1 MARIVPIGPPVNDAE
16 RAVIAHLRDHGPD
29 EWTVLHSLEIPD
41 ARGRLFEVDLV
52 VVTGH
57 MVYVI
62 DVKGT
67 FGRIDVQGSRWM
79 PAGRSPFHTPLP
91 KLRENAKRLKSLLE
105 DAHPQLSRAFV
116 DALVVLPASDARL
129 VDHNTPQRDA
139 TSTVNLQR
147 LVTLLSDVSRL
158 PTGSFSVDAD
168 IERHHDRIV
177 EEVKR
182 IGQVPTGPLQFG
194 NWLVLDTLSETIHA
208 DGIDVVGE
216 YRANNAN
223 AVQGSGTVRL
233 VVRQA
238 DLYAP
243 TAEREKKQKQIGIA
257 YEALGKLPPHPAI
270 VGVKDFFPDPEDRG
284 FVTVYDDIPG
294 HALRLHL
301 GDAPVEPLTRDRKL
315 LILRQVLSGLAHAQ
329 SRKIVHRALS
339 PATILLTQDGRAMI
353 TGFDYAKTAQMR
365 AHTVALDAHA
375 AADNAYLAPE
385 ALESPT
391 KMTDKAD
398 IYALGVIGF
407 EMLTGHLP
415 FGSVTE
421 QVKVGGVLPEKDL
434 EQADVPAPLR
444 HWLSLLSAAKSEDRP
459 DAREAIRRFEL
470 AIGEVKRP
478 KRRVTGG
485 DGAELPESPEQS
497 QSGSADDKR
506 RDPQFWKNLPRD
518 FALGTKYIVQ
528 QRLGK
533 PGASGVAYKVFDTMR
548 NVDRVIKLIL
558 RDEEGTR
565 ERARR
570 EGMVLSRLQDAKAQ
584 PNVVRMLDVD
594 VLPKPYSHPFL
605 VFEFVTGEDLGEVI
619 RGGTLTPSDV
629 LRIGIDAAEGLK
641 YLHSLDVWHCDIKP
655 GNLLWTEDGVKILDF
670 GIAKTPETT
679 QGHTASTPRYT
690 PPDLDQVPASAAGYV
705 DRDLYAL
712 GITLYEALTN
722 AYPWDGAST
731 PPPAVAAEDPRERF
745 TLPGVSAKLVE
756 TILKA
761 ISPERGVRFTSA
773 EELLT
778 VLKAAAEQPKLTLP
792 EPVKSAPAVAFGG
805 DGTVSGHNPFVAYLQ
820 TLYSQS
826 RRSNRGTRG
835 MDAADVRVYV
845 PTGLDLALAKSVLAG
860 AHSLVIVTGNAG
872 DGKTA
877 FLESLADTARK
888 RGATFNSERANG
900 ADFELDGRRFHTNY
914 DGSQDEDGV
923 ISDEVL
929 TQFFAPFAGVDEVGE
944 LTGETRL
951 IAVNEGRLV
960 DFLSHHPNEFAAL
973 TRVVEVGL
981 RGEDDEP
988 GPVAVVN
995 LNLRDVTVRPADP
1008 LTDEGSKDSILERML
1023 DSMVRPEFWI
1033 ACEGCALFDGCY
1045 ARHNAATIAHPVVG
1059 PQVKERMRR
1068 IYEVAQLRGRLHI
1081 TLRDLRSALAYTLT
1095 SGRDCAE
1102 IHDLYGAKE
1111 SVPILA
1117 SHYFNAYRGG
1127 DATSERD
1134 RLLIQLHQV
1143 DVARPPQ
1150 PVLDRRLASEGL
1162 LEHYLVSATDRL
1174 TPERN
1179 LLRALRSEVSA
1190 ADASADEVIGFV
1202 AAARRLSYFEMRDPS
1217 EAVKMLPY
1225 ASVQSF
1231 LELLDGKRPVPTELF
1246 LKALNRS
1253 EGVVSAE
1260 LAAGGLVIRVR
1271 DVVLGT
1277 VRSLRRFRGEGFQAE
1292 RVGTDAH
1299 PYLETRPT
1307 SIRLTYTDP
1316 GRVGIPPAELRIGL
1330 DLFELIERFR
1340 RGYQASIDD
1349 DQGYALAL
1357 TVFKNQLAAV
1367 PYQEVLLTV
1376 DGSAMHTV
1384 RRSDDGVLHLIT
1396 QEVLVPETEEA
1407 EWR

>member
-16 RAVIAHLRDHGPD
+16 RAVIAHLRDHGSD

-41 ARGRLFEVDLV
+41 SRGRLFEVDLV

-105 DAHPQLSRAFV
+105 EAYPQLSRVYV
-116 DALVVLPASDARL
+116 DAAVVLSAADARL

-139 TSTVNLQR
+139 ASTVNRQH
-147 LVTLLSDVSRL
+147 LVALLADVSRV
-158 PTGSFSVDAD
+158 PTGSFSVDVD
-168 IERHHDRIV
+168 IQRHHDTIV

-182 IGQVPTGPLQFG
+182 IGRVPTGPLQFG

-216 YRANNAN
+216 YRAKNAN

-243 TAEREKKQKQIGIA
+243 TGQREKQQKQIGIA

-301 GDAPVEPLTRDRKL
+301 GEQPVEPLTRDRKL
-315 LILRQVLSGLAHAQ
+315 LILRQVLAGLAHAQ

-385 ALESPT
+385 ALESPG

-421 QVKVGGVLPEKDL
+421 QVRAGGVLPEKDL

-444 HWLSLLSAAKSEDRP
+444 HWLSLLCAAKPEDRP

-470 AIGEVKRP
+470 AIGEVNRP
-478 KRRVTGG
+478 KRRVAGG
-485 DGAELPESPEQS
+485 GGGEPPAPPEAS
-497 QSGSADDKR
+497 QAGDDDKR
-506 RDPQFWKNLPRD
+506 RDPQYWRNLPRD

-528 QRLGK
+528 QRLGT
-533 PGASGVAYKVFDTMR
+533 PGASGVAYRVFDTMR

-570 EGMVLSRLQDAKAQ
+570 EGMVLSRLQDAQAH

-594 VLPKPYSHPFL
+594 VLPQPYPYPFL

-629 LRIGIDAAEGLK
+629 LRIGLDVADGLK

-670 GIAKTPETT
+670 GIAKTPEST

-731 PPPAVAAEDPRERF
+731 PPPAVSAEDPRERYS
-745 TLPGVSAKLVE
+745 LPAVPARLVE

-761 ISPERGVRFTSA
+761 ISPERGGRFTSA
-773 EELLT
+773 EELHTAL
-778 VLKAAAEQPKLTLP
+778 LAAAEQPKPKLP
-792 EPVKSAPAVAFGG
+792 GPVKPAPVGATDG
-805 DGTVSGHNPFVAYLQ
+805 DRASSERNPFVAHLQ

-835 MDAADVRVYV
+835 MDATDLRVYV
-845 PTGLDLALAKSVLAG
+845 LTGLDLALAPSVLAG
-860 AHSLVIVTGNAG
+860 KHSLVIVTGNAG

-877 FLESLADTARK
+877 FLESLAATARE
-888 RGATFNSERANG
+888 RGATFTSERANG
-900 ADFELDGRRFHTNY
+900 TDFELDGRRFHTNY

-923 ISDEVL
+923 VSDEVL
-929 TQFFAPFAGVDEVGE
+929 AEFFAPFAGADEVGE
-944 LTGETRL
+944 LIGETRL

-960 DFLSHHPNEFAAL
+960 DFLSHHSGKFAAL
-973 TRVVEVGL
+973 TRIVEVGL

-988 GPVAVVN
+988 GSVAVVN
-995 LNLRDVTVRPADP
+995 LNLRDVTVRSAAARSGD
-1008 LTDEGSKDSILERML
+1008 GSSDSILERML
-1023 DSMVRPEFWI
+1023 DSMVRPEFWT
-1033 ACEGCALFDGCY
+1033 ACDGCALAEGCY
-1045 ARHNAATIAHPVVG
+1045 ARQNAATIAHPIVG

-1102 IHDLYGAKE
+1102 IHDLYAAQRSE
-1111 SVPILA
+1111 PILA
-1117 SHYFNAYRGG
+1117 SHYFSAYRGG
-1127 DATSERD
+1127 DAGTERD
-1134 RLLIQLHQV
+1134 RLLLQLRHV

-1162 LEHYLVSATDRL
+1162 LEHYLVSATDRI

-1179 LLRALRSEVSA
+1179 LLRALHAEVSG
-1190 ADASADEVIGFV
+1190 ADAHPDDVIGFV
-1202 AAARRLSYFEMRDPS
+1202 SAARRLSYFEMRDPG
-1217 EAVKMLPY
+1217 EAIKMLPY

-1231 LELLDGKRPVPTELF
+1231 LKLLDGKRPVPTGLF
-1246 LKALNRS
+1246 LEALNRS
-1253 EGVVSAE
+1253 EGVVSSE

-1271 DVVLGT
+1271 DVVRGT
-1277 VRSLRRFRGEGFQAE
+1277 IRSLRRFPGEGFRAG

-1307 SIRLTYTDP
+1307 ALRLTYTDP
-1316 GRVGIPPAELRIGL
+1316 GRAEIPPAELRIGL

-1357 TVFKNQLAAV
+1357 AVFKNQLAAV
-1367 PYQEVLLTV
+1367 PYREVLLTV

-1396 QEVLVPETEEA
+1396 QEALVPATEEA

>member
-41 ARGRLFEVDLV
+41 SRGRLFEVDLV

-105 DAHPQLSRAFV
+105 HAHPQLSRVYVEAV
-116 DALVVLPASDARL
+116 VVLPAPDARL

-139 TSTVNLQR
+139 SSTVSLQH
-147 LVTLLSDVSRL
+147 LVALLSDVSRA
-158 PTGSFSVDAD
+158 PTGSFPVDAN
-168 IERHHDRIV
+168 IQRHHEKIV
-177 EEVKR
+177 DEVKQ

-194 NWLVLDTLSETIHA
+194 NWLVLETLSETIHA
-208 DGIDVVGE
+208 DGIDVLGE
-216 YRANNAN
+216 YRAKNAN

-243 TAEREKKQKQIGIA
+243 VRERERKQKQIGIA

-301 GDAPVEPLTRDRKL
+301 GEKPVEPLTRDRKL
-315 LILRQVLSGLAHAQ
+315 LILRQVLAGLAHAQ

-365 AHTVALDAHA
+365 AHTVALDAHS

-391 KMTDKAD
+391 RMTDKAD

-415 FGSVTE
+415 FGSVTA
-421 QVKVGGVLPEKDL
+421 QVKARGVLPEKDL

-444 HWLSLLSAAKSEDRP
+444 HWLALLCSAKPEGRP

-470 AIGEVKRP
+470 AIGEVNRP
-478 KRRVTGG
+478 KRRVIARS
-485 DGAELPESPEQS
+485 AEEPPTPAEASVAS
-497 QSGSADDKR
+497 DSDNR
-506 RDPQFWKNLPRD
+506 RDPQHWRNLPRD

-528 QRLGK
+528 QRLGR

-558 RDEEGTR
+558 RDDEGTR

-570 EGMVLSRLQDAKAQ
+570 EGMVLSRLQDAKEH

-594 VLPKPYSHPFL
+594 VLPQPYAHPFL

-619 RGGTLTPSDV
+619 RGGTLSASDV
-629 LRIGIDAAEGLK
+629 LRIGLDVAEGLN

-655 GNLLWTEDGVKILDF
+655 GNLLWTEEGVKILDF

-690 PPDLDQVPASAAGYV
+690 PPDLDQVPSSAAGYI

-722 AYPWDGAST
+722 AYPWEGAGT
-731 PPPAVAAEDPRERF
+731 PPTAVAAQDPRERF
-745 TLPGVSAKLVE
+745 KIPGVPAKLVE

-761 ISPERGVRFTSA
+761 IAPERGSRFTSA
-773 EELLT
+773 EEFLSALMMA
-778 VLKAAAEQPKLTLP
+778 VEQPKPKLP
-792 EPVKSAPAVAFGG
+792 EPVKPA
-805 DGTVSGHNPFVAYLQ
+805 TVLATDDEASSEYNPFVAYLQ

-826 RRSNRGTRG
+826 RSSNRGTRG
-835 MDAADVRVYV
+835 MDAVNQRVYV
-845 PTGLDLALAKSVLAG
+845 PTGLDLALTPGVLAG
-860 AHSLVIVTGNAG
+860 RHSLVIVTGNAG

-877 FLESLADTARK
+877 FLESLAATARE
-888 RGATFNSERANG
+888 RGATFTSERANG
-900 ADFELDGRRFHTNY
+900 ADFELDGRHFHTNF

-923 ISDEVL
+923 VSDEVL
-929 TQFFAPFAGVDEVGE
+929 SEFFAPFAGAHEAGE
-944 LTGETRL
+944 LSGETRL

-960 DFLSHHPNEFAAL
+960 DFLSHHPEEFAAL

-981 RGEDDEP
+981 RGEDDGP
-988 GPVAVVN
+988 GPIAVVN
-995 LNLRDVTVRPADP
+995 LNLRDVTVRPAETVTP
-1008 LTDEGSKDSILERML
+1008 EGSNGSILERML
-1023 DSMVRPEFWI
+1023 ASMVRPEVW
-1033 ACEGCALFDGCY
+1033 ATCDGCALSDDCY
-1045 ARHNAATIAHPVVG
+1045 ARQNAATIAHPVVG
-1059 PQVKERMRR
+1059 LQVKERMRR

-1102 IHDLYGAKE
+1102 IHDLYEAKE
-1111 SVPILA
+1111 RGQIIA

-1127 DATSERD
+1127 DAINERD
-1134 RLLIQLHQV
+1134 RLLIQLNQV

-1150 PVLDRRLASEGL
+1150 PVLDRRLVSEGL
-1162 LEHYLVSATDRL
+1162 LEHYLVDPTDRL
-1174 TPERN
+1174 TPERD
-1179 LLRALRSEVSA
+1179 LLRALRSQVSA
-1190 ADASADEVIGFV
+1190 ADASPDEVIGFV
-1202 AAARRLSYFEMRDPS
+1202 AAARRLSYFEMRDS
-1217 EAVKMLPY
+1217 GEAVKMLPY

-1231 LELLDGKRPVPTELF
+1231 LELLDGKHPVPTELF

-1253 EGVVSAE
+1253 EGVVSVE

-1271 DVVLGT
+1271 DVLRGT
-1277 VRSLRRFRGEGFQAE
+1277 VRSLRRFPGKGFQAG
-1292 RVGTDAH
+1292 RVGTDTH

-1307 SIRLTYTDP
+1307 ALRLTYIAP
-1316 GRVGIPPAELRIGL
+1316 ERPGIPPAELRIGL
-1330 DLFELIERFR
+1330 DVFELIERFR

-1357 TVFKNQLAAV
+1357 NVFKNQLAAV
-1367 PYQEVLLTV
+1367 PYQEVLLTI

-1384 RRSDDGVLHLIT
+1384 RRSDDGVLHLIS
-1396 QEVLVPETEEA
+1396 QEELVPETEEA

>member
-1 MARIVPIGPPVNDAE
+1 MVRIVPIGRPVNDAE
-16 RAVIAHLRDHGPD
+16 RAVIAHLRDHGPA

-41 ARGRLFEVDLV
+41 SQGRLFEVDLV

-105 DAHPQLSRAFV
+105 DTHPQLSRVYV
-116 DALVVLPASDARL
+116 DAVVVLPARDARL

-139 TSTVNLQR
+139 AATVNLQH
-147 LVTLLSDVSRL
+147 LVTLLSDASRV

-168 IERHHDRIV
+168 IERNHEKIV

-208 DGIDVVGE
+208 GGIDVVGE
-216 YRANNAN
+216 YRAKNAN

-233 VVRQA
+233 VVRQP

-243 TAEREKKQKQIGIA
+243 TREREKKQKQIGIA

-301 GDAPVEPLTRDRKL
+301 GEKPVEPLTRDRKL
-315 LILRQVLSGLAHAQ
+315 LILRQVLTGLAHAQ
-329 SRKIVHRALS
+329 SRKIVHRALN

-353 TGFDYAKTAQMR
+353 IGFDYAKTAQMR

-375 AADNAYLAPE
+375 AADHAYLAPE
-385 ALESPT
+385 AMEIPT

-398 IYALGVIGF
+398 IYAVGVIGF
-407 EMLTGHLP
+407 EMLSGHLP
-415 FGSVTE
+415 FESVTE
-421 QVKVGGVLPEKDL
+421 QVKAGGALPEKDL
-434 EQADVPAPLR
+434 EQADVPSPLR
-444 HWLSLLSAAKSEDRP
+444 HWLSLLCAAKPEDRP
-459 DAREAIRRFEL
+459 DAREAIRRLNL
-470 AIGEVKRP
+470 AIGEVNRP
-478 KRRVTGG
+478 RRRVTGG
-485 DGAELPESPEQS
+485 NGGEPPTPPDHARAEGNDE
-497 QSGSADDKR
+497 KR
-506 RDPQFWKNLPRD
+506 RDPQYWRNLPRD

-533 PGASGVAYKVFDTMR
+533 PGASGVAYRVFDTMR

-558 RDEEGTR
+558 RDGEGTR

-570 EGMVLSRLQDAKAQ
+570 EGMVLSRLQDATAH
-584 PNVVRMLDVD
+584 PNVVRMFDVD
-594 VLPKPYSHPFL
+594 VLPKPHPYPFL

-619 RGGTLTPSDV
+619 RGGTLTPGDV
-629 LRIGIDAAEGLK
+629 RRIGIDVAEGLK
-641 YLHSLDVWHCDIKP
+641 YLHGLDVWHCDIKP

-670 GIAKTPETT
+670 GIAKTPEST

-690 PPDLDQVPASAAGYV
+690 PPDLDQVPASTAGYI

-731 PPPAVAAEDPRERF
+731 PPLAVAAEDPRERF
-745 TLPGVSAKLVE
+745 ALPGVTPELVK

-761 ISPERGVRFTSA
+761 ISPERGGRFSGA
-773 EELLT
+773 EEFLT
-778 VLKAAAEQPKLTLP
+778 ALKAAAEPPKPAMP
-792 EPVKSAPAVAFGG
+792 EPVKPDPVVVSSSDGVAQ
-805 DGTVSGHNPFVAYLQ
+805 GHNPFVAYLQ

-845 PTGLDLALAKSVLAG
+845 PTGLDLALTPSVLAG

-877 FLESLADTARK
+877 FLESLAATARE
-888 RGATFNSERANG
+888 RGATFTSERANG
-900 ADFELDGRRFHTNY
+900 ADFELNGRRFDTNY

-923 ISDEVL
+923 VSDDVL
-929 TQFFAPFAGVDEVGE
+929 TEFFAPFAGADEVGV

-960 DFLSHHPNEFAAL
+960 DFLSHHPEEFAAL

-995 LNLRDVTVRPADP
+995 LNLRDVTVRPADT
-1008 LTDEGSKDSILERML
+1008 LNGEGSNNSILERML
-1023 DSMVRPEFWI
+1023 DSLVRPEFWS
-1033 ACEGCALFDGCY
+1033 ACEGCALFEGCY
-1045 ARHNAATIAHPVVG
+1045 ARQNAATIAHPVVG
-1059 PQVKERMRR
+1059 PQIKERMRR
-1068 IYEVAQLRGRLHI
+1068 IYEIAQLRGRLHI

-1102 IHDLYGAKE
+1102 IHDLYEAKE
-1111 SVPILA
+1111 SRLILA

-1127 DATSERD
+1127 DTVIERD
-1134 RLLIQLHQV
+1134 RLLNQLHQV
-1143 DVARPPQ
+1143 DVARSPQ

-1162 LEHYLVSATDRL
+1162 LKHYLVSASDRI
-1174 TPERN
+1174 TPERD
-1179 LLRALRSEVSA
+1179 LLRAMHPEVNG
-1190 ADASADEVIGFV
+1190 ADANADEIIEFV
-1202 AAARRLSYFEMRDPS
+1202 SAARRLSYFEMRDPV

-1246 LKALNRS
+1246 LEALNRS
-1253 EGVVSAE
+1253 EGVVSPE
-1260 LAAGGLVIRVR
+1260 LAAGGLVIRIR
-1271 DVVLGT
+1271 DVVRGT
-1277 VRSLRRFRGEGFQAE
+1277 VRSLRRFPGDGFRAG

-1307 SIRLTYTDP
+1307 ALRLTYIDP
-1316 GRVGIPPAELRIGL
+1316 GRQNIPPAELRIGL

-1367 PYQEVLLTV
+1367 PYDEVLLTV

-1396 QEVLVPETEEA
+1396 QEALVPETEDA

>member
-1 MARIVPIGPPVNDAE
+1 MARIVPIGAPVNDAE

-29 EWTVLHSLEIPD
+29 EWTVLHSVEIPD
-41 ARGRLFEVDLV
+41 SRGHLFEVDLV

-67 FGRIDVQGSRWM
+67 FGRIDVQGARWM

-105 DAHPQLSRAFV
+105 DAHPQLSCVYV
-116 DALVVLPASDARL
+116 DAVVVLPAPDARL

-139 TSTVNLQR
+139 AATVNLQH
-147 LVTLLSDVSRL
+147 LVPLLSDVSRV
-158 PTGSFSVDAD
+158 PTGAFSVDAD

-182 IGQVPTGPLQFG
+182 IGHAPNGALQFG

-216 YRANNAN
+216 YRAKNAN

-238 DLYAP
+238 DPYAP

-257 YEALGKLPPHPAI
+257 YEALGKLPPHPSI

-301 GDAPVEPLTRDRKL
+301 GENSVEPLTRDRKL
-315 LILRQVLSGLAHAQ
+315 LILRQVLAGLAHAQ
-329 SRKIVHRALS
+329 SRKIVHRALN

-353 TGFDYAKTAQMR
+353 TGFEYAKTAQMR
-365 AHTVALDAHA
+365 AYTVALDAHA

-421 QVKVGGVLPEKDL
+421 QVKTGGVLPERDL
-434 EQADVPAPLR
+434 KQADVPAPLR
-444 HWLSLLSAAKSEDRP
+444 HWLSLLCAPKPEDRP
-459 DAREAIRRFEL
+459 DAREAIRRFDL
-470 AIGEVKRP
+470 AVGEVHRP
-478 KRRVTGG
+478 KRRIAGG
-485 DGAELPESPEQS
+485 GGGEPPTPTTS
-497 QSGSADDKR
+497 QAFDDDKR
-506 RDPQFWKNLPRD
+506 RDTQYWRNLPRD
-518 FALGTKYIVQ
+518 FPLGTKYIVQ

-570 EGMVLSRLQDAKAQ
+570 EGMVLSRLQDAKAH

-594 VLPKPYSHPFL
+594 VLPQPYPYPFL
-605 VFEFVTGEDLGEVI
+605 VFEFVTGQDLGEVI

-629 LRIGIDAAEGLK
+629 VRIGLDVAEGLK

-670 GIAKTPETT
+670 GIAKTPDST
-679 QGHTASTPRYT
+679 QGHNASTPRYT
-690 PPDLDQVPASAAGYV
+690 PPDLDQVPTSAAGYV

-731 PPPAVAAEDPRERF
+731 PPPAMAAADPRERF
-745 TLPGVSAKLVE
+745 TLPQVPPKLVE

-761 ISPERGVRFTSA
+761 ISPERGGRFITA
-773 EELLT
+773 EEF
-778 VLKAAAEQPKLTLP
+778 LKALKTAAEQPKP
-792 EPVKSAPAVAFGG
+792 ELQAPVRPPQVVATNDGG
-805 DGTVSGHNPFVAYLQ
+805 HASEHNPFVTYLQ

-845 PTGLDLALAKSVLAG
+845 STGLDLALTPSVLAG
-860 AHSLVIVTGNAG
+860 KHSLVIVTGNAG

-877 FLESLADTARK
+877 FLENLAATAREL
-888 RGATFNSERANG
+888 GAVFTSDRANG
-900 ADFELDGRRFHTNY
+900 SDFELHRRRFHTNY

-923 ISDEVL
+923 VSDDVL
-929 TQFFAPFAGVDEVGE
+929 SEFFAPFAGVDEVGQ

-960 DFLSHHPNEFAAL
+960 DFLSHHREEFAAL

-981 RGEDDEP
+981 TGEDDEP
-988 GPVAVVN
+988 GQVAVVN
-995 LNLRDVTVRPADP
+995 LNLRDVTVRPAH
-1008 LTDEGSKDSILERML
+1008 TFAGEGFNDSILERML
-1023 DSMVRPEFWI
+1023 DSLVRPELWN
-1033 ACEGCALFDGCY
+1033 ACDGCALVKGCY
-1045 ARHNAATIAHPVVG
+1045 ARRNAATIAHPVVG

-1068 IYEVAQLRGRLHI
+1068 VYEVAQLRGRLHI

-1095 SGRDCAE
+1095 SGRDCGE
-1102 IHDLYGAKE
+1102 IHNLYEARRPE
-1111 SVPILA
+1111 PILA

-1127 DATSERD
+1127 DAAVERD
-1134 RLLIQLHQV
+1134 RLLVQLRHV

-1162 LEHYLVSATDRL
+1162 LEHYLASSADRL
-1174 TPERN
+1174 TPERD
-1179 LLRALRSEVSA
+1179 LLRALHDDVSGI
-1190 ADASADEVIGFV
+1190 DAGPDEVVGFV
-1202 AAARRLSYFEMRDPS
+1202 SAARRLSYFEMRDPD
-1217 EAVKMLPY
+1217 EAIKMLPY

-1231 LELLDGKRPVPTELF
+1231 LELLDGKQLVPTGPF
-1246 LKALNRS
+1246 LQALNRS
-1253 EGVVSAE
+1253 EGVISSGP
-1260 LAAGGLVIRVR
+1260 AADGLVIRVR
-1271 DVVLGT
+1271 DVVRGT
-1277 VRSLRRFRGEGFQAE
+1277 IRSLRRFPGEGFQVG

-1307 SIRLTYTDP
+1307 ALRLTYVDS
-1316 GRVGIPPAELRIGL
+1316 GRTGIPPAELRIGL

-1340 RGYQASIDD
+1340 RGYQASIND

-1357 TVFKNQLAAV
+1357 MVFKNQLAAV

-1384 RRSDDGVLHLIT
+1384 RRTNDGVLHLIT
-1396 QEVLVPETEEA
+1396 QEAPLPRIEEA

>member
-16 RAVIAHLRDHGPD
+16 RRVIAHLRDHGPD
-29 EWTVLHSLEIPD
+29 NWTVLHSLEIPD
-41 ARGRLFEVDLV
+41 FRGRLFELDLV
-52 VVTGH
+52 VVTAH

-105 DAHPQLSRAFV
+105 DAHRELSRV
-116 DALVVLPASDARL
+116 YIDAVVVLPAPDARL
-129 VDHNTPQRDA
+129 VDHNAPQRDA
-139 TSTVNLQR
+139 ASTVNLQH
-147 LVTLLSDVSRL
+147 LVTLLSDVSRV

-168 IERHHDRIV
+168 IERYHDTIV

-182 IGQVPTGPLQFG
+182 IGQVPTGPQQFG

-216 YRANNAN
+216 YRAKNAN

-233 VVRQA
+233 VVREA
-238 DLYAP
+238 DPYAP

-257 YEALGKLPPHPAI
+257 YEALGKLPPHPSI

-301 GDAPVEPLTRDRKL
+301 GDKPVEPLTRDRKL
-315 LILRQVLSGLAHAQ
+315 LILRQVLVGLSYAQ

-353 TGFDYAKTAQMR
+353 TGFDYAKTAQIR

-375 AADNAYLAPE
+375 AAGQAYLAPE
-385 ALESPT
+385 ALADPT
-391 KMTDKAD
+391 KMTHKAD

-407 EMLTGHLP
+407 EMLTGNLP
-415 FGSVTE
+415 FDSVSE
-421 QVKVGGVLPEKDL
+421 QVKAGGALPEKDL

-444 HWLSLLSAAKSEDRP
+444 HWLSLLCAPEPEGRP

-470 AIGEVKRP
+470 AIGEVQRP

-485 DGAELPESPEQS
+485 NGGQPPTPPEQANV
-497 QSGSADDKR
+497 GDYDDMR
-506 RDPQFWKNLPRD
+506 RDPLFWKNLPRD
-518 FALGTKYIVQ
+518 FAFGTKYIVQ

-558 RDEEGTR
+558 RDEEGTKA
-565 ERARR
+565 RARR
-570 EGMVLSRLQDAKAQ
+570 EGMVLQRLQDAQ
-584 PNVVRMLDVD
+584 THPNVVRMLDVD
-594 VLPKPYSHPFL
+594 VLPQPYPYPFL

-629 LRIGIDAAEGLK
+629 LRIGLDVAEGLK
-641 YLHSLDVWHCDIKP
+641 YLHSLAVWHCDIKP

-690 PPDLDQVPASAAGYV
+690 PPDLDQVPASAGGYV

-712 GITLYEALTN
+712 GITLYEALTGT
-722 AYPWDGAST
+722 YPWEGAST
-731 PPPAVAAEDPRERF
+731 PPPAVEAEDPRDRF
-745 TLPGVSAKLVE
+745 TMTGLPVKLVE
-756 TILKA
+756 TVLKA
-761 ISPERGVRFTSA
+761 ISPERGGRFVSA
-773 EELLT
+773 EQFLAA
-778 VLKAAAEQPKLTLP
+778 LKAAAEQPKPP
-792 EPVKSAPAVAFGG
+792 EPVKLPATATAGGG
-805 DGTVSGHNPFVAYLQ
+805 DRENGDHNRFVSYLQ

-826 RRSNRGTRG
+826 RHSNRGTRG

-845 PTGLDLALAKSVLAG
+845 PTALDLALTPSVLAG
-860 AHSLVIVTGNAG
+860 THSLVIVTGNAG

-877 FLESLADTARK
+877 FLESLAVTARE
-888 RGATFNSERANG
+888 RGATVTSERANG
-900 ADFELDGRRFHTNY
+900 ADFEFEGRRFQTNY
-914 DGSQDEDGV
+914 DGSQDEAGV
-923 ISDEVL
+923 VSDEVL
-929 TQFFAPFAGVDEVGE
+929 SKFFAPFAGAADIAT

-960 DFLSHHPNEFAAL
+960 DFLSHHTEEFAAL
-973 TRVVEVGL
+973 TRVVEIGL
-981 RGEDDEP
+981 RGEDDQL
-988 GPVAVVN
+988 GSVAVVN
-995 LNLRDVTVRPADP
+995 LNLRDVTVRPADT
-1008 LTDEGSKDSILERML
+1008 LNGEGSNDSILERML
-1023 DSMVRPEFWI
+1023 DSMVRPEVW
-1033 ACEGCALFDGCY
+1033 ADCEGCDLFDGCY
-1045 ARHNAATIAHPVVG
+1045 ARQNAATIAHPVVG

-1102 IHDLYGAKE
+1102 IHELYEADE
-1111 SVPILA
+1111 AASILA

-1127 DATSERD
+1127 DATTERD

-1162 LEHYLVSATDRL
+1162 LEHYLVSAADRA
-1174 TPERN
+1174 TPERV
-1179 LLRALRSEVSA
+1179 LLRDLHTEVSA
-1190 ADASADEVIGFV
+1190 ADASPDEVIEFV
-1202 AAARRLSYFEMRDPS
+1202 SAARRLSYFEMRDLG

-1253 EGVVSAE
+1253 EGVVSTE
-1260 LAAGGLVIRVR
+1260 LAEGGLVIRVR
-1271 DVVLGT
+1271 DVVRGT
-1277 VRSLRRFRGEGFQAE
+1277 VRSLRRFPGEGFHAS
-1292 RVGTDAH
+1292 RVGADAH

-1307 SIRLTYTDP
+1307 ALRLTYSDA
-1316 GRVGIPPAELRIGL
+1316 GRDGIPPAELRIGL

-1357 TVFKNQLAAV
+1357 TVFKSQLAAV

-1384 RRSDDGVLHLIT
+1384 RRSDDGVLHLLT
-1396 QEVLVPETEEA
+1396 QEALVPETEEA

>member
-41 ARGRLFEVDLV
+41 SRGRLFEVDLV
-52 VVTGH
+52 VVTRH

-105 DAHPQLSRAFV
+105 DAHPQLSRV
-116 DALVVLPASDARL
+116 YIDAVVVLPAPDARL
-129 VDHNTPQRDA
+129 VDRNTPQRDA
-139 TSTVNLQR
+139 ASTVNLQH
-147 LVTLLSDVSRL
+147 LVTLLSDDSRV
-158 PTGSFSVDAD
+158 PTGSYSVDAD
-168 IERHHDRIV
+168 IERHHEKIV

-182 IGQVPTGPLQFG
+182 IGQVSTGPLHFG

-216 YRANNAN
+216 YRAKNAN

-243 TAEREKKQKQIGIA
+243 SWEREKKQKQIGIA

-270 VGVKDFFPDPEDRG
+270 VGVKDFFPDQEDRG

-301 GDAPVEPLTRDRKL
+301 GDNPVEPLTRDRKL
-315 LILRQVLSGLAHAQ
+315 LILRQVLAGLSHAQ

-353 TGFDYAKTAQMR
+353 TGFDYSKTAQMR
-365 AHTVALDAHA
+365 AHTVAVDAHA

-385 ALESPT
+385 ALENPT

-415 FGSVTE
+415 FGSVTA
-421 QVKVGGVLPEKDL
+421 QVKAAGVLPEKDL

-444 HWLSLLSAAKSEDRP
+444 HWFSLLCAAKPEDRP
-459 DAREAIRRFEL
+459 DAREAIRRFDL
-470 AIGEVKRP
+470 AIGEVNRP
-478 KRRVTGG
+478 KRRVLAGSGEESSTPPAASQAG
-485 DGAELPESPEQS
+485 D
-497 QSGSADDKR
+497 DDKR
-506 RDPQFWKNLPRD
+506 RDLLDWRNLPRD

-570 EGMVLSRLQDAKAQ
+570 EGMVLSRLQDAEVH

-594 VLPKPYSHPFL
+594 VLPQPYPYPFL
-605 VFEFVTGEDLGEVI
+605 VFEFVTGEDLGAVI

-629 LRIGIDAAEGLK
+629 LRIGLDVAEGLN

-690 PPDLDQVPASAAGYV
+690 PPDLDQVPAGASGYI

-722 AYPWDGAST
+722 AYPWAGANT
-731 PPPAVAAEDPRERF
+731 PRPALAAEDPRERF
-745 TLPGVSAKLVE
+745 NISGIPPKLAE

-761 ISPERGVRFTSA
+761 IAPERGSRFTSA
-773 EELLT
+773 EEFLT
-778 VLKAAAEQPKLTLP
+778 SLMAAIEQTKAKIAESMKPA
-792 EPVKSAPAVAFGG
+792 SALATDDDEA
-805 DGTVSGHNPFVAYLQ
+805 SSERNPFVAYLQ

-835 MDAADVRVYV
+835 MDAANLRVYV
-845 PTGLDLALAKSVLAG
+845 PTGLDLALTPGVLEG
-860 AHSLVIVTGNAG
+860 RHSLVIVTGNAG

-877 FLESLADTARK
+877 FLESLAATARE
-888 RGATFNSERANG
+888 RGATFTSERANG

-923 ISDEVL
+923 VSDEVL
-929 TQFFAPFAGVDEVGE
+929 SAFFAPFAGADQVGE
-944 LTGETRL
+944 LIGETRL

-960 DFLSHHPNEFAAL
+960 DFLSHHPEQFAAL
-973 TRVVEVGL
+973 TRIVEVGL
-981 RGEDDEP
+981 RGEDDNP

-995 LNLRDVTVRPADP
+995 LNLRDVTVRSADT
-1008 LTDEGSKDSILERML
+1008 LTGGGLSDSILERML
-1023 DSMVRPEFWI
+1023 DSMVSPEFW
-1033 ACEGCALFDGCY
+1033 ADCEGCALVEGCY
-1045 ARHNAATIAHPVVG
+1045 ARQNAATIAHPVVG

-1068 IYEVAQLRGRLHI
+1068 VYEVAQLRGRLHI

-1095 SGRDCAE
+1095 SGRDCTE
-1102 IHDLYGAKE
+1102 IHELYEAQQ
-1111 SVPILA
+1111 SSPILA

-1127 DATSERD
+1127 DAATERD
-1134 RLLIQLHQV
+1134 RLLIQLRHV

-1150 PVLDRRLASEGL
+1150 PVLDRRLANEGL
-1162 LEHYLVSATDRL
+1162 LEHYLVSPDDRV
-1174 TPERN
+1174 TPERD
-1179 LLRALRSEVSA
+1179 LLRELHAEVNG
-1190 ADASADEVIGFV
+1190 ADSSPEDVVRFV
-1202 AAARRLSYFEMRDPS
+1202 SAARRLSYFEMRDPG
-1217 EAVKMLPY
+1217 EAIKMLPY
-1225 ASVQSF
+1225 ASVQAF

-1253 EGVVSAE
+1253 EGVVSTE
-1260 LAAGGLVIRVR
+1260 LSAGGLVIGVR
-1271 DVVLGT
+1271 NVVRGT
-1277 VRSLRRFRGEGFQAE
+1277 IRSLRRFPGKGFQAG
-1292 RVGTDAH
+1292 RIGSDTH

-1307 SIRLTYTDP
+1307 ALRLTYTDP
-1316 GRVGIPPAELRIGL
+1316 DRVGIPSAELRIGL
-1330 DLFELIERFR
+1330 DLFELIERFS

-1357 TVFKNQLAAV
+1357 TVFKNQLAVV
-1367 PYQEVLLTV
+1367 PYQAVLLTV

-1384 RRSDDGVLHLIT
+1384 RRDDDGVLHLIT
-1396 QEVLVPETEEA
+1396 QEKIVPETQEA

>member
-16 RAVIAHLRDHGPD
+16 RRVIAHLRDHGPSD
-29 EWTVLHSLEIPD
+29 WTVLHSLEIPD
-41 ARGRLFEVDLV
+41 SRGRLFEVDLV
-52 VVTGH
+52 VVTPH
-57 MVYVI
+57 MIYVI

-91 KLRENAKRLKSLLE
+91 KLRENAKRLKGLLE
-105 DAHPQLSRAFV
+105 DAHRELSRVYV
-116 DALVVLPASDARL
+116 DAVVVLPAPDARL
-129 VDHNTPQRDA
+129 VDHNKPQRDA
-139 TSTVNLQR
+139 ASTVNLPH
-147 LVTLLSDVSRL
+147 LITLLSDVSRV
-158 PTGSFSVDAD
+158 PSGAFSVDAD
-168 IERHHDRIV
+168 IARHHETIV
-177 EEVKR
+177 EEIKA
-182 IGQVPTGPLQFG
+182 IGHVPSGPLQFG
-194 NWLVLDTLSETIHA
+194 NWLVIDTLSETIHA
-208 DGIDVVGE
+208 EGIDVVGE
-216 YRANNAN
+216 YRAKNAN

-243 TAEREKKQKQIGIA
+243 TAEREKRQKQIGIA
-257 YEALGKLPPHPAI
+257 YEALGKLPPHPSI
-270 VGVKDFFPDPEDRG
+270 VGVRDFFPDPEDRG

-301 GDAPVEPLTRDRKL
+301 GEKPIEPLTRDRKL
-315 LILRQVLSGLAHAQ
+315 LILRQVLAGLALAQ
-329 SRKIVHRALS
+329 SRKVVHRALS
-339 PATILLTQDGRAMI
+339 PASILLTQDGRAMI

-365 AHTVALDAHA
+365 AHTVALDAHS
-375 AADNAYLAPE
+375 AADQAYLAPE
-385 ALESPT
+385 ALADPT
-391 KMTDKAD
+391 KMNDKAD

-415 FGSVTE
+415 FDSVTA
-421 QVKVGGVLPEKDL
+421 QVKAGGVLPERDL

-444 HWLSLLSAAKSEDRP
+444 HWLSLLCAAKPEDRP

-470 AIGEVKRP
+470 AIGEVQRP

-485 DGAELPESPEQS
+485 NGGQPPRPPELAE
-497 QSGSADDKR
+497 GGGDDKR
-506 RDPQFWKNLPRD
+506 RDPSFWKNLPRD

-558 RDEEGTR
+558 RDEEGTK

-570 EGMVLSRLQDAKAQ
+570 EGMVLSRLQDATPH

-594 VLPKPYSHPFL
+594 VLPKPYPYPFL

-619 RGGTLTPSDV
+619 RSRTLTPSDV
-629 LRIGIDAAEGLK
+629 LRIGLDVAEGLK

-655 GNLLWTEDGVKILDF
+655 GNLLWAEEGVKILDF
-670 GIAKTPETT
+670 GIAKTPEST

-690 PPDLDQVPASAAGYV
+690 PPDLDQLPSSAAGYV

-712 GITLYEALTN
+712 GITLYEALTG
-722 AYPWDGAST
+722 AYPWEGAST
-731 PPPAVAAEDPRERF
+731 PPPAVAVEDPRGRF
-745 TLPGVSAKLVE
+745 RLPGVPVKLVE
-756 TILKA
+756 TLLKA
-761 ISPERGVRFTSA
+761 ISPERGSRFTSA
-773 EELLT
+773 EEFL
-778 VLKAAAEQPKLTLP
+778 AALQLAAQPPKPPAQVTP
-792 EPVKSAPAVAFGG
+792 HVVPVTAGGGGG
-805 DGTVSGHNPFVAYLQ
+805 DSGDHNPFISYLQ

-845 PTGLDLALAKSVLAG
+845 PTALDLALTPNVLAG
-860 AHSLVIVTGNAG
+860 THSLVIVTGNAG

-877 FLESLADTARK
+877 FLENLAATAREH
-888 RGATFNSERANG
+888 GAVFTSERANG
-900 ADFELDGRRFHTNY
+900 ADFELNGRRFHTNY

-923 ISDEVL
+923 VSDEVL
-929 TQFFAPFAGVDEVGE
+929 IEFFRPFAGDDQMGT
-944 LTGETRL
+944 LAGETRL

-960 DFLSHHPNEFAAL
+960 DFLSHHPDEFAAL
-973 TRVVEVGL
+973 TKTVEVGL

-995 LNLRDVTVRPADP
+995 LNLRDVTVRP
-1008 LTDEGSKDSILERML
+1008 TDTVNGEGSETSILERML
-1023 DSMVRPEFWI
+1023 DSMVRPEVWA
-1033 ACEGCALFDGCY
+1033 ACDGCALFEGCY
-1045 ARHNAATIAHPVVG
+1045 ARQNAATIAHSVVG
-1059 PQVKERMRR
+1059 QQVKERMRR

-1102 IHDLYGAKE
+1102 IHDLYAASE
-1111 SVPILA
+1111 SAAILA

-1127 DATSERD
+1127 PATTERD
-1134 RLLIQLHQV
+1134 RLLIQLHLV

-1150 PVLDRRLASEGL
+1150 PVLDRRLAGEGL
-1162 LEHYLVSATDRL
+1162 LEHYLVNAADRA
-1174 TPERN
+1174 TPERV
-1179 LLRALRSEVSA
+1179 LLRDLHAAVSS
-1190 ADASADEVIGFV
+1190 ADASPDEVIGFV
-1202 AAARRLSYFEMRDPS
+1202 AAARRLSYFEMRDPG

-1225 ASVQSF
+1225 ASVQRF
-1231 LELLDGKRPVPTELF
+1231 LELLDGQRPVPTDLF
-1246 LKALNRS
+1246 LSALNRS
-1253 EGVVSAE
+1253 EGIVSPE
-1260 LAAGGLVIRVR
+1260 LADGGLVIRVR
-1271 DVVLGT
+1271 DVVRGT
-1277 VRSLRRFRGEGFQAE
+1277 VRSLRRFPGEGFHAS

-1307 SIRLTYTDP
+1307 ALRLTYTDMSRD
-1316 GRVGIPPAELRIGL
+1316 GVPPAELRVGL

-1376 DGSAMHTV
+1376 DGSSMHTV
-1384 RRSDDGVLHLIT
+1384 RRDDQGVLRLIT
-1396 QEVLVPETEEA
+1396 QEALVPETEEA

>member
-29 EWTVLHSLEIPD
+29 DWTVLHSLEIPD
-41 ARGRLFEVDLV
+41 SRGRLFEVDLV

-105 DAHPQLSRAFV
+105 EAHPQLSRVYV
-116 DALVVLPASDARL
+116 DAVVVLPAPDARL
-129 VDHNTPQRDA
+129 VDRNTPQRDA
-139 TSTVNLQR
+139 ASTVNLQH
-147 LVTLLSDVSRL
+147 LVTLLSDDSRV
-158 PTGSFSVDAD
+158 PTGSFSVDAT
-168 IERHHDRIV
+168 IRRHHEKIV
-177 EEVKR
+177 DEVKR

-216 YRANNAN
+216 YRAKNAN

-238 DLYAP
+238 DVYAP
-243 TAEREKKQKQIGIA
+243 TREREKKQKQIGIS

-270 VGVKDFFPDPEDRG
+270 VGVKDFFPDPDDRG

-301 GDAPVEPLTRDRKL
+301 GEKPVEPLTRDRKL
-315 LILRQVLSGLAHAQ
+315 LILRQVLAGLAHAQ

-339 PATILLTQDGRAMI
+339 PVTILLTQDGRAMI

-365 AHTVALDAHA
+365 AHTVAIDAHA

-391 KMTDKAD
+391 AMTDKAD
-398 IYALGVIGF
+398 IYSLGVIGF

-415 FGSVTE
+415 FGSVTA
-421 QVKVGGVLPEKDL
+421 QVKAGGLLPEKDL
-434 EQADVPAPLR
+434 EEADVPAPLR
-444 HWLSLLSAAKSEDRP
+444 HWLSLLCAARPQDRP

-470 AIGEVKRP
+470 AIGEVNRP
-478 KRRVTGG
+478 KRRLTSGSGG
-485 DGAELPESPEQS
+485 EPPASPAPS
-497 QSGSADDKR
+497 QSNDDDKR
-506 RDPQFWKNLPRD
+506 RDPQYWRNLPRD

-528 QRLGK
+528 QRLGR

-570 EGMVLSRLQDAKAQ
+570 EGMVLSRLQDAKEH

-594 VLPKPYSHPFL
+594 VLPQPYPLPFL
-605 VFEFVTGEDLGEVI
+605 VFEFVSGEDLGEVI
-619 RGGTLTPSDV
+619 RGGTLTGSDV
-629 LRIGIDAAEGLK
+629 LRIGLDVAEGLN

-670 GIAKTPETT
+670 GIAKTPEAT

-690 PPDLDQVPASAAGYV
+690 PPDLDQVPASAAGYI

-731 PPPAVAAEDPRERF
+731 PPPALAAEDPRDRF
-745 TLPGVSAKLVE
+745 NIPGVPPKLVE
-756 TILKA
+756 TIRKA
-761 ISPERGVRFTSA
+761 IAPDRGSRFTSA
-773 EELLT
+773 EEFLTALL
-778 VLKAAAEQPKLTLP
+778 AADEEPKPKPTKP
-792 EPVKSAPAVAFGG
+792 AIHSPVVAN
-805 DGTVSGHNPFVAYLQ
+805 DDADTSSEHNTFVAYLQ

-835 MDAADVRVYV
+835 MDDANLRVYV
-845 PTGLDLALAKSVLAG
+845 PTALDLALTPAVLAG
-860 AHSLVIVTGNAG
+860 RHSLVIVTGNAG

-877 FLESLADTARK
+877 FLESLAATARD
-888 RGATFNSERANG
+888 RGATFASERANG
-900 ADFELDGRRFHTNY
+900 ADFQLGGRHFHTNH

-923 ISDEVL
+923 VSDDVL
-929 TQFFAPFAGVDEVGE
+929 SKFFAPFAGADGVGE

-960 DFLSHHPNEFAAL
+960 DFLSHHSEQFAAL
-973 TRVVEVGL
+973 TRIVEAGL
-981 RGEDDEP
+981 RGEDGAP

-995 LNLRDVTVRPADP
+995 LNLRDVTVRQTET
-1008 LTDEGSKDSILERML
+1008 LTGKGSRDSILEQML
-1023 DSMVRPEFWI
+1023 DSMVRPDFW
-1033 ACEGCALFDGCY
+1033 ASCKGCALVEGCY
-1045 ARHNAATIAHPVVG
+1045 ARQNAATIAHPVVG
-1059 PQVKERMRR
+1059 PQVKERLRR
-1068 IYEVAQLRGRLHI
+1068 IYEVAQLRGSLHI

-1102 IHDLYGAKE
+1102 IHDLYKAQQPA
-1111 SVPILA
+1111 PILD

-1127 DATSERD
+1127 DAATERD
-1134 RLLIQLHQV
+1134 RLLIQLRHV

-1150 PVLDRRLASEGL
+1150 PVLDRRLANEGL
-1162 LEHYLVSATDRL
+1162 LEHYLVSATDRV
-1174 TPERN
+1174 TPERD
-1179 LLRALRSEVSA
+1179 LLRTLHAKASG
-1190 ADASADEVIGFV
+1190 ADAGPDEVIGFLSG
-1202 AAARRLSYFEMRDPS
+1202 ARRLSYFEMRDPG
-1217 EAVKMLPY
+1217 EAIKMLPY

-1231 LELLDGKRPVPTELF
+1231 LELLDGKRAVPTELF

-1253 EGVVSAE
+1253 EGVVSAD
-1260 LAAGGLVIRVR
+1260 LTSGGLVIRVR
-1271 DVVLGT
+1271 SVVRGT
-1277 VRSLRRFRGEGFQAE
+1277 IRSLRRFPGEGFKAG
-1292 RVGTDAH
+1292 RIGTDVH

-1307 SIRLTYTDP
+1307 ALRLTYTDP
-1316 GRVGIPPAELRIGL
+1316 DHAGIPPAELRIGL
-1330 DLFELIERFR
+1330 DLFELIERFS
-1340 RGYQASIDD
+1340 RGYQASNDD

-1357 TVFKNQLAAV
+1357 TVFKNQLAVV
-1367 PYQEVLLTV
+1367 PYRAVMLTV
-1376 DGSAMHTV
+1376 DGSAMHVV
-1384 RRSDDGVLHLIT
+1384 RRNDDGVLHLIT
-1396 QEVLVPETEEA
+1396 QETIVPEAQEA

>member
-1 MARIVPIGPPVNDAE
+1 MAKIVPIGRPVNDAE
-16 RAVIAHLRDHGPD
+16 RRVIAYLRDHGPED
-29 EWTVLHSLEIPD
+29 WTILHSLEIPD
-41 ARGRLFEVDLV
+41 SRGRLFEVDLV
-52 VVTGH
+52 VVTPH
-57 MVYVI
+57 MVFVI

-91 KLRENAKRLKSLLE
+91 KLRENAKRLKTLLE
-105 DAHPQLSRAFV
+105 DAHRELSRVYV
-116 DALVVLPASDARL
+116 DAVVALPAADARL

-139 TSTVNLQR
+139 ASTVNLQH
-147 LVTLLSDVSRL
+147 LVALLSDVSRV
-158 PTGSFSVDAD
+158 PTGSSAVDAD
-168 IERHHDRIV
+168 IARHHETIV
-177 EEVKR
+177 EQIKA
-182 IGQVPTGPLQFG
+182 IGQAPTGPLQFG

-208 DGIDVVGE
+208 AGIDVVGE
-216 YRANNAN
+216 YRAKNAN

-238 DLYAP
+238 DPYAP
-243 TAEREKKQKQIGIA
+243 STERERKQRQIGVA
-257 YEALGKLPPHPAI
+257 YEALGKLSPHPSI
-270 VGVKDFFPDPEDRG
+270 VGVRDFFPDPEDRG
-284 FVTVYDDIPG
+284 FITVYDDIPG

-301 GDAPVEPLTRDRKL
+301 GEKPVDPLTRDRKL
-315 LILRQVLSGLAHAQ
+315 LILRQVLAGLAHAQ
-329 SRKIVHRALS
+329 SRRIVHRALS

-365 AHTVALDAHA
+365 AYTVALDAHA
-375 AADNAYLAPE
+375 AADQAYLAPE
-385 ALESPT
+385 AIADPT
-391 KMTDKAD
+391 RMTDKAD

-415 FGSVTE
+415 FDSVTS
-421 QVKVGGVLPEKDL
+421 QVKANGRLPEKDL

-444 HWLSLLSAAKSEDRP
+444 HWLSLLSAAKPEDRP

-470 AIGEVKRP
+470 AIGEVQRP

-485 DGAELPESPEQS
+485 NGGQSPRPPEQADGAGDQ
-497 QSGSADDKR
+497 R
-506 RDPQFWKNLPRD
+506 RDPSFWRNLPRD

-528 QRLGK
+528 HRLGK

-558 RDEEGTR
+558 RDEEDSK

-570 EGMVLSRLQDAKAQ
+570 EGMVLTRLQDATPH

-594 VLPKPYSHPFL
+594 VLPKPYPYPFL

-619 RGGTLTPSDV
+619 RSRTLTPSDV
-629 LRIGIDAAEGLK
+629 LRIGLDVAEGLK

-655 GNLLWTEDGVKILDF
+655 GNLLWAEEGVKILDF
-670 GIAKTPETT
+670 GIAKTPEST

-712 GITLYEALTN
+712 GITLYEALTG

-731 PPPAVAAEDPRERF
+731 PPPAVAVEDPRDRF
-745 TLPGVSAKLVE
+745 SLPGVPAKLIE
-756 TILKA
+756 TILRA
-761 ISPERGVRFTSA
+761 TSPERGNRFTSA
-773 EELLT
+773 EELY
-778 VLKAAAEQPKLTLP
+778 AALQVAAVPQRPPANVTP
-792 EPVKSAPAVAFGG
+792 PVVRVTPDGG
-805 DGTVSGHNPFVAYLQ
+805 GTISDHNPFVSYLQ

-845 PTGLDLALAKSVLAG
+845 PTALDLALTPSVLAG

-877 FLESLADTARK
+877 FLENLAATARE
-888 RGATFNSERANG
+888 RGAVFTSERVNG
-900 ADFELDGRRFHTNY
+900 ADFELDGHRFHTNH

-923 ISDEVL
+923 VSDEVL
-929 TQFFAPFAGVDEVGE
+929 TEFFRPFAGEDQIGTLAAEV
-944 LTGETRL
+944 RL

-960 DFLSHHPNEFAAL
+960 DFLSHHINEFAAL
-973 TRVVEVGL
+973 TKIVEAGL
-981 RGEDDEP
+981 RGEDDAP

-995 LNLRDVTVRPADP
+995 LNLRDVTVRPADTLHGEP
-1008 LTDEGSKDSILERML
+1008 SDGSILERML
-1023 DSMVRPEFWI
+1023 DSMVRPEVWS
-1033 ACEGCALFDGCY
+1033 ACEDCALFDGCY
-1045 ARHNAATIAHPVVG
+1045 ARQNAATIAHPVVG
-1059 PQVKERMRR
+1059 QQVKERMRR

-1102 IHDLYGAKE
+1102 IHELYAT
-1111 SVPILA
+1111 SRSAAILA

-1127 DATSERD
+1127 PPTIERD
-1134 RLLIQLHQV
+1134 RLLIQLHGV

-1150 PVLDRRLASEGL
+1150 PVLDRRLAGEGL
-1162 LEHYLVSATDRL
+1162 LEHYLINAADRA
-1174 TPERN
+1174 TPERV
-1179 LLRALRSEVSA
+1179 LLRELHAAVSSA
-1190 ADASADEVIGFV
+1190 ADASPDEIVGFV
-1202 AAARRLSYFEMRDPS
+1202 AAARRLSYFEMRDAG

-1225 ASVQSF
+1225 ASVQHF
-1231 LELLDGKRPVPTELF
+1231 LQLLDGQRPVPTDLF
-1246 LKALNRS
+1246 LTALNRS
-1253 EGVVSAE
+1253 EGIVSPE
-1260 LAAGGLVIRVR
+1260 LTDGGLAIRVR
-1271 DVVLGT
+1271 DVVRGT
-1277 VRSLRRFRGEGFQAE
+1277 VRSLRRFSGEGFHAS
-1292 RVGTDAH
+1292 RVGTDVH

-1307 SIRLTYTDP
+1307 ALRLSYTDTSRE
-1316 GRVGIPPAELRIGL
+1316 GVPPAELRVGL
-1330 DLFELIERFR
+1330 DLFELVERFR

-1367 PYQEVLLTV
+1367 PYREVLLTV
-1376 DGSAMHTV
+1376 DGSSMHTV
-1384 RRSDDGVLHLIT
+1384 RRDDDGVLHLIT
-1396 QEVLVPETEEA
+1396 QEALVPETEEA

>member
-1 MARIVPIGPPVNDAE
+1 MARIVPIGPPVNDGE
-16 RAVIAHLRDHGPD
+16 RRVIAHLRDHGPD

-41 ARGRLFEVDLV
+41 SRRRLFEVDLV
-52 VVTGH
+52 VVTPH

-67 FGRIDVQGSRWM
+67 FGQINVQGSRWM
-79 PAGRSPFHTPLP
+79 PSGRAPFHTPLP
-91 KLRENAKRLKSLLE
+91 KLRENAKRLKTLLE
-105 DAHPQLSRAFV
+105 DAHRELSRVYV
-116 DALVVLPASDARL
+116 DAIVVLPAPDARL

-139 TSTVNLQR
+139 ASTVNLQH
-147 LVTLLSDVSRL
+147 LVTLLSDVTRV

-168 IERHHDRIV
+168 IARHHFTIV
-177 EEVKR
+177 DEVKR

-194 NWLVLDTLSETIHA
+194 NWLVLDRLSETIHA
-208 DGIDVVGE
+208 GGIDVVGE
-216 YRANNAN
+216 YRAKNAN
-223 AVQGSGTVRL
+223 AVHGSGTVRL

-238 DLYAP
+238 DVYAP
-243 TAEREKKQKQIGIA
+243 TAEREKKQKQIGVA
-257 YEALGKLPPHPAI
+257 YEALGKLSPHPSI

-301 GDAPVEPLTRDRKL
+301 GDKPGEPLTRDRKL
-315 LILRQVLSGLAHAQ
+315 LIVRQVLAGLAHAQ

-353 TGFDYAKTAQMR
+353 TGFDYAKTAQLR

-375 AADNAYLAPE
+375 AADQTYLAPE
-385 ALESPT
+385 ALADPT
-391 KMTDKAD
+391 KMTAKAD

-415 FGSVTE
+415 FGSVTA
-421 QVKVGGVLPEKDL
+421 QVKANGVLPEQDL

-444 HWLSLLSAAKSEDRP
+444 HWLSLLCASRPEDRP
-459 DAREAIRRFEL
+459 DAREAIRRFDL
-470 AIGEVKRP
+470 AIGEVQRP
-478 KRRVTGG
+478 KRRVTVGNGGQPPMPPEQVGTGGG
-485 DGAELPESPEQS
+485 D
-497 QSGSADDKR
+497 DRR
-506 RDPQFWKNLPRD
+506 RDPSFWKNLPRD

-558 RDEEGTR
+558 RDEEGTK

-570 EGMVLSRLQDAKAQ
+570 EGQVLQRLQSAQ
-584 PNVVRMLDVD
+584 AGHRNVVQMLDVD
-594 VLPKPYSHPFL
+594 VLPQPYPYPFL
-605 VFEFVTGEDLGEVI
+605 VFEFVIGEDLGAVI
-619 RGGTLTPSDV
+619 KGPTLAPGDV
-629 LRIGIDAAEGLK
+629 LRIGQDVAEGLK

-655 GNLLWTEDGVKILDF
+655 GNLLWTEGGVKILDF
-670 GIAKTPETT
+670 GIAKTPEST

-712 GITLYEALTN
+712 GVTLYEALTG
-722 AYPWDGAST
+722 AYPWEGAST
-731 PPPAVAAEDPRERF
+731 PPPAIAAEDPRNRF
-745 TLPGVSAKLVE
+745 TLPGVPVKLVE

-761 ISPERGVRFTSA
+761 ISPERGARFTSA
-773 EELLT
+773 EELLAA
-778 VLKAAAEQPKLTLP
+778 VKAAAEPPRQP
-792 EPVKSAPAVAFGG
+792 ESVKPAPAMPRSSGDTGG
-805 DGTVSGHNPFVAYLQ
+805 HHNPFVAYLQ

-835 MDAADVRVYV
+835 MDAAAARVYV
-845 PTGLDLALAKSVLAG
+845 PTGLDLALTPSVLGG

-877 FLESLADTARK
+877 FLENLAATARK
-888 RGATFNSERANG
+888 QGAVFSSERPYG
-900 ADFELDGRRFHTNY
+900 ADFELEGWRFHTNY
-914 DGSQDEDGV
+914 DGSQDEDGIV
-923 ISDEVL
+923 SNEVL
-929 TQFFAPFAGVDEVGE
+929 AEFFAPFAGAGEVGT
-944 LTGETRL
+944 LNGVTRL

-960 DFLSHHPNEFAAL
+960 DFLSHHTEEFAAL
-973 TRVVEVGL
+973 TRLVEVGL
-981 RGEDDEP
+981 RGENDKP

-995 LNLRDVTVRPADP
+995 LNLRDVTVRPTGTLDG
-1008 LTDEGSKDSILERML
+1008 EGSDGSILERML
-1023 DSMVRPEFWI
+1023 ESMVRPEVWST
-1033 ACEGCALFDGCY
+1033 CDGCVLFDGCY
-1045 ARHNAATIAHPVVG
+1045 ARQNAATIAHPVIG

-1095 SGRDCAE
+1095 SGRDCDE
-1102 IHDLYGAKE
+1102 IHDLYATDE
-1111 SVPILA
+1111 SAPILA

-1127 DATSERD
+1127 DATAERD
-1134 RLLIQLHQV
+1134 RLLIQLYQV

-1162 LEHYLVSATDRL
+1162 LEHFLVSGADRPA
-1174 TPERN
+1174 PERA
-1179 LLRALRSEVSA
+1179 LLRALHAEVSA
-1190 ADASADEVIGFV
+1190 ADASPDDLIGFV
-1202 AAARRLSYFEMRDPS
+1202 AAARRLSYFEMRDPG

-1231 LELLDGKRPVPTELF
+1231 LELLDGHRPVPTDLF

-1253 EGVVSAE
+1253 EGIVSAE
-1260 LAAGGLVIRVR
+1260 VAGGGLVIRVR
-1271 DVVLGT
+1271 DVVRGT
-1277 VRSLRRFRGEGFQAE
+1277 VRSLRRFPGVGF
-1292 RVGTDAH
+1292 RVGRVGDDAH
-1299 PYLETRPT
+1299 PYLETRPMAL
-1307 SIRLTYTDP
+1307 RLTYTDAHRD
-1316 GRVGIPPAELRIGL
+1316 RVPPAELRIGL

-1367 PYQEVLLTV
+1367 PYQEVLLTA
-1376 DGSAMHTV
+1376 DGSSMHTV
-1384 RRSDDGVLHLIT
+1384 RRGEDGVLHLIT
-1396 QEVLVPETEEA
+1396 QEAPPPGTEEA